1 MYMTTNIAHLSTF
14 LTALPSTWSH
24 SKGRG
29 VGELLL
35 GWLQKRVPCDV
46 VSEWDTSSIE
56 KEHIIFII
64 LDSPFYFSSS
74 TPIIMSCSGKNGADA
89 LGWWSCCLVLNS
101 AGEWCRQVRCFHL
114 QKTSTQLNLNSL
126 FHHSWCAWGN
136 FETNEGDEGGSE
148 GRCCCLVDSR
158 SSAILWICGMWDS
171 CDARPVMATSTM
183 AAPTV
188 QTQSMVGGGEVGR
201 MRVVLALRQSL
212 ERRYGRYGV
221 GRLGSSWCDDN
232 IIVKQQRERERRR
245 QKRGNGET
253 ERKRRHY
260 LNSLLK
266 CVTYQILNH

>member
-1 MYMTTNIAHLSTF
+1 M
-14 LTALPSTWSH
+14 
-24 SKGRG
+24 R
-29 VGELLL
+29 
-35 GWLQKRVPCDV
+35 
-46 VSEWDTSSIE
+46 
-56 KEHIIFII
+56 
-64 LDSPFYFSSS
+64 
-74 TPIIMSCSGKNGADA
+74 
-89 LGWWSCCLVLNS
+89 
-101 AGEWCRQVRCFHL
+101 
-114 QKTSTQLNLNSL
+114 
-126 FHHSWCAWGN
+126 
-136 FETNEGDEGGSE
+136 
-148 GRCCCLVDSR
+148 
-158 SSAILWICGMWDS
+158 DS

-221 GRLGSSWCDDN
+221 GRVGSSWCDDN

-245 QKRGNGET
+245 QKRENGET